1 MWAIKFLG
9 SQIIL
14 CLLFDIEKERQFK
27 VLSLLK
33 NLGFDIFLNVVFL
46 FYNVETK
53 K

>member
-27 VLSLLK
+27 SAFPIEKSWV
-33 NLGFDIFLNVVFL
+33 
-46 FYNVETK
+46 
-53 K
+53 